1 MEYDYRANM
10 EAFFQFCTRQL
21 DKIPATFWAVVVGSV
36 STLTGTLTGIYFT
49 NRASDHRQ
57 REQLKSDREL
67 SDRERE
73 MAFRKKIYAAATEAI
88 ALSLVSIPKLCDLS
102 VALKEISTT
111 YSNLSPIIAKV
122 NLVAGEE
129 TIRALSYYG
138 AEFAGAYMRLS
149 QQRMAL
155 SILQQQV
162 EVKVALVR
170 GFEKTRD
177 TMLELMQHHNIEG
190 VQDDRRFQ
198 MLKNSF
204 DFEVGRI
211 ATTYQEIQQMTNE
224 LVAKHTPF
232 AKECFADSLRLNRLL
247 VPALVAARGEL
258 ELSISKEKYAEILY
272 HAQSKLERDLD
283 EFIQKVSDARAAATI
298 S

>member
-10 EAFFQFCTRQL
+10 EALFQFCTQQV
-21 DKIPATFWAVVVGSV
+21 DKIPGTFWGVVVGS
-36 STLTGTLTGIYFT
+36 LFTLTGIYFT
-49 NRASDHRQ
+49 NRASEHRQ

-67 SDRERE
+67 SNRERE
-73 MAFRKKIYAAATEAI
+73 MAFRKETYAAATEAI
-88 ALSLVSIPKLCDLS
+88 ALSLGSISKFCDLS
-102 VALKEISTT
+102 VSLKEISTT
-111 YSNLSPIIAKV
+111 HSNLSPIIAKV
-122 NLVAGEE
+122 NLVAGEA
-129 TIRALSYYG
+129 TIRALSNYG
-138 AEFAGAYMRLS
+138 TEFARAYMRLS

-155 SILQQQV
+155 SILQEQIA
-162 EVKVALVR
+162 VKVALVK

-198 MLKNSF
+198 ILKDNF
-204 DFEVGRI
+204 DFEAGRI

-232 AKECFADSLRLNRLL
+232 AKECFADSIRLNGLL
-247 VPALVAARGEL
+247 VPALVSAREEL

-272 HAQSKLERDLD
+272 HAQSKLELDMD
-283 EFIQKVSDARAAATI
+283 EFIQKVSDERDAATI
-298 S
+298 SQ